1 MHLPQFRHF
10 AKHLWVARSAFIT
23 LLLATGCETTP
34 NERPC
39 ADNGSLQFWTFTPED
54 SLRFSVVADDR
65 PLDTVHY
72 HYRVDS
78 FRSPARVYLSGFGR
92 AASGGAAWSHAGWV
106 EVTNSQPYCRALRWN
121 VNQQALPAS
130 TPRTYQYMGLQTPTY
145 GIFYNLKVQRLP
157 N

>member
-1 MHLPQFRHF
+1 MRRALI
-10 AKHLWVARSAFIT
+10 ALVVVAS
-23 LLLATGCETTP
+23 CETNT

-54 SLRFSVVADDR
+54 SLRFSVVPDDR
-65 PLDTVHY
+65 PLDTVRY

-78 FRSPARVYLSGFGR
+78 FRSPSRVYLRGFAR
-92 AASGGAAWSHAGWV
+92 AASGGATWEHAGWV

-130 TPRTYQYMGLQTPTY
+130 TPKIYQYLGLQTPSY